1 MSPTKPLTLESFS
14 RYQLIVIGI
23 CWLITLMNGFCI
35 LAISFTAPV
44 IAKDWSVEP
53 AALGVVLGASFVGM
67 ALGSLALAP
76 LADYVGR
83 RWIVLGAVGTL
94 GISMLVTALTHTV
107 PQLTAARFLTGFA
120 EGTMLPSMTAMVAEY
135 SPDRSRNLSISIMQ
149 IAYPL
154 GGTAAGFLTIYLMH
168 LFRWTSVFVGGA
180 ASTLA
185 VGALALVALPESLDF
200 LASRRDPR
208 SLGKANRILGRM
220 NHPALDAWPAEEA
233 SAEAKKV
240 GIKALL
246 HGENAK
252 WTVLYWI
259 GFFCTMFGTYFVM
272 VWLPKLVVDAGLTFN
287 NAAAIGAILNIGAVL
302 GILWIGFGTSGPGR
316 LRWVIVWFSVISFVL
331 MAYLGRAPAHVWLLT
346 ALAIFLGLT
355 SNGSFVG
362 LYVVGARLYD
372 TSARA
377 TGIGWGI
384 GIGRAGAIVSPIIAG
399 VLLGMGWSQKAI
411 YAVLAIPFL
420 VAAVAVG
427 MLRARRLG

>member
-1 MSPTKPLTLESFS
+1 MSQTKPLTLESFS

-44 IAKDWSVEP
+44 IAKDWDVRP

-94 GISMLVTALTHTV
+94 GISMLVTSLTHSV

-135 SPDRSRNLSISIMQ
+135 SPDQSRNLSISIMQ

-154 GGTAAGFLTIYLMH
+154 GGTAAGFLTIYLMRM
-168 LFRWTSVFVGGA
+168 FRWTSVFVGGGV
-180 ASTLA
+180 STLA
-185 VGALALVALPESLDF
+185 VGVLALVALPESLDF

-208 SLGKANRILGRM
+208 SLGKVNRILGKM
-220 NHPALDAWPAEEA
+220 NQAALNEWPAEEA
-233 SAEAKKV
+233 SAEAKRV

-302 GILWIGFGTSGPGR
+302 GILWIGFGTTGPGR
-316 LRWVIVWFSVISFVL
+316 LRWVIVWFSMISFVL
-331 MAYLGRAPAHVWLLT
+331 MAYLGSARANVWLLT
-346 ALAIFLGLT
+346 ALAILLGMT

-362 LYVVGARLYD
+362 LYVVGARLYE

-384 GIGRAGAIVSPIIAG
+384 GIGRAGAILSPIIAG

-411 YAVLAIPFL
+411 YAVLALPFL